1 MTSLDSIL
9 PACDRDLFWCIN
21 LAERNVYE
29 RVEFGGK
36 NEAKT
41 YTYQLVGES
50 VFVTAE
56 HR

>member
-29 RVEFGGK
+29 RERVELGGK
-36 NEAKT
+36 NEPKT

-50 VFVTAE
+50 VF
-56 HR
+56 